1 MAYCNVKFDLKEA
14 KSKLVFIPETNCQ
27 PMLIEHI
34 NSGERS
40 VIIRHPRGALF
51 FDTQNGSITYGSDPD
66 YLKENY
72 TFIRYLSIEESVS
85 FTGAK

>member
-1 MAYCNVKFDLKEA
+1 MAYCNVKFVLKEA
-14 KSKLVFIPETNCQ
+14 KPKLVFIPETNCQ

-34 NSGERS
+34 NSGEQS
-40 VIIRHPRGALF
+40 VIIRHPNGVLF

-66 YLKENY
+66 DMEENY

-85 FTGAK
+85 FTGAT